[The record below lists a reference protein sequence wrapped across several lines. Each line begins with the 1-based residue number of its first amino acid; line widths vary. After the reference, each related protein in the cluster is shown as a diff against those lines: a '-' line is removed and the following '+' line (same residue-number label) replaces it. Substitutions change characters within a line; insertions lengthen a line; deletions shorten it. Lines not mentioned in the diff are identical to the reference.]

1 MAVLVSAAYARQKL
15 TIHKAATAQTPT
27 LVNTTLDRLATQA
40 ALAAAGRVSE
50 GFISVGQLRDD
61 VLRTTLGK
69 TERERIWQGVKAIVE
84 QNSNVRAAEREGER
98 TGEWSRVW
106 EWIGPV
112 DMVKG
117 SGLEGRRSG
126 GLIRDVEDDEATN
139 GTGSLGGKGMEVVES
154 RKWDEGRPI
163 Y

>member
-1 MAVLVSAAYARQKL
+1 
-15 TIHKAATAQTPT
+15 

-40 ALAAAGRVSE
+40 ALTAEGRANE

-61 VLRTTLGK
+61 VLRSTFSK
-69 TERERIWQGVKAIVE
+69 EERERIWRGVKAIVE
-84 QNSNVRAAEREGER
+84 QNSNVRAGNREGER

-112 DMVKG
+112 DLAK
-117 SGLEGRRSG
+117 GLEGRRSG
-126 GLIRDVEDDEATN
+126 GLIREEEEDRTTN
-139 GTGSLGGKGMEVVES
+139 GMGDVKGREVVES

>member
-1 MAVLVSAAYARQKL
+1 VRQKL
-15 TIHKAATAQTPT
+15 TTHKAATAQIPT

-40 ALAAAGRVSE
+40 ALAAAGRVGE

-61 VLRTTLGK
+61 VLRSTLGK
-69 TERERIWQGVKAIVE
+69 TERERMWQGVKAIVE

-106 EWIGPV
+106 EWIGPI

-126 GLIRDVEDDEATN
+126 GLIRDVEDDDIVN
-139 GTGSLGGKGMEVVES
+139 GMSNNAGKGKDAFES

>member
-1 MAVLVSAAYARQKL
+1 M
-15 TIHKAATAQTPT
+15 

-40 ALAAAGRVSE
+40 ALASEGSVGE

-61 VLRTTLGK
+61 VLRSTFSRA
-69 TERERIWQGVKAIVE
+69 ERERIWEGVKRIVE
-84 QNSNVRAAEREGER
+84 QNSNVRAGNREGQR

-112 DMVKG
+112 NVVM
-117 SGLEGRRSG
+117 GLEGGWRSG
-126 GLIRDVEDDEATN
+126 GPMMGPTEGAN
-139 GTGSLGGKGMEVVES
+139 GTPSDPGRAAIDG

>member
-1 MAVLVSAAYARQKL
+1 
-15 TIHKAATAQTPT
+15 
-27 LVNTTLDRLATQA
+27 
-40 ALAAAGRVSE
+40 
-50 GFISVGQLRDD
+50 VGQLRDD

-69 TERERIWQGVKAIVE
+69 EERERVWRGVRAFVE
-84 QNSNVRAAEREGER
+84 QNSNVRAGEREGER

-112 DMVKG
+112 DVARG
-117 SGLEGRRSG
+117 AGLEGRRSG
-126 GLIRDVEDDEATN
+126 GLIRDTEEDEVRDGSKEHGKEMVEN
-139 GTGSLGGKGMEVVES
+139 

>member
-1 MAVLVSAAYARQKL
+1 MQYQE
-15 TIHKAATAQTPT
+15 ATAQIPG
-27 LVNTTLDRLATQA
+27 LVATALDRLATQA
-40 ALAAAGRVSE
+40 ALKEDGRVTE

-61 VLRTTLGK
+61 VLRNVFSVS
-69 TERERIWQGVKAIVE
+69 ERERVWHNVRKIVE
-84 QNSNVRAAEREGER
+84 GNSNVRAATREGEK

-112 DMVKG
+112 DLAP
-117 SGLEGRRSG
+117 GLEGRRSG
-126 GLIRDVEDDEATN
+126 LIRSGQEPNGESSRDVE
-139 GTGSLGGKGMEVVES
+139 V

>member
-1 MAVLVSAAYARQKL
+1 MGAAYVRHKL
-15 TIHKAATAQTPT
+15 ATYTAATAQIPT

-40 ALAAAGRVSE
+40 ALAATGRVNE

-61 VLRTTLGK
+61 VLRSTLGK
-69 TERERIWQGVKAIVE
+69 AERERIWQGVQAIVE
-84 QNSNVRAAEREGER
+84 QNSNVRAAEREGQR

-112 DMVKG
+112 DML
-117 SGLEGRRSG
+117 SGAGFEGRRSG
-126 GLIRDVEDDEATN
+126 GLVEGVEDEGAVASAGRRNDA
-139 GTGSLGGKGMEVVES
+139 GQGKAMVES